1 VTLVIYLALQELVLQ
16 AGVPLGLCV
25 THWPRKYS
33 MQEEKSPPE
42 PGENKSR
49 REAVVERDEKCTL
62 KQGITCL
69 HYPSDSLLAYSFSLF
84 YSVFCHLSRVDK

>member
-1 VTLVIYLALQELVLQ
+1 MFH
-16 AGVPLGLCV
+16 LGSVSRIGHASTACK
-25 THWPRKYS
+25 RK
-33 MQEEKSPPE
+33 KSPPE